1 MLNSSKS
8 RQITYA
14 LFALAGVTLTSYF
27 NVQYML
33 EQGGFSLSDFIQ
45 KAYINNASSSLT
57 NDVLVIWGAFI
68 VWSYIEARR
77 LSMARWWV
85 YILLTATVA
94 VAFAVPVFL
103 LMRERRLAQM
113 TVE

>member
-1 MLNSSKS
+1 
-8 RQITYA
+8 
-14 LFALAGVTLTSYF
+14 
-27 NVQYML
+27 ML
-33 EQGGFSLSDFIQ
+33 EQGGFSLNHFIHQ
-45 KAYINNASSSLT
+45 AYINNASSFIT

-68 VWSYIEARR
+68 VWSFVEARR

-103 LMRERRLAQM
+103 LMRERRLA
-113 TVE
+113 EINID

>member
-45 KAYINNASSSLT
+45 QAYINNASSSLT

-103 LMRERRLAQM
+103 LMRERRLAEM

>member
-8 RQITYA
+8 RQIIYA

-27 NVQYML
+27 NIQYML
-33 EQGGFSLSDFIQ
+33 EQGGFSLSHFIHQ
-45 KAYINNASSSLT
+45 AYINNASSSLT

-68 VWSYIEARR
+68 VWSFIEARR

-103 LMRERRLAQM
+103 LIRERRLA
-113 TVE
+113 EINID

>member
-45 KAYINNASSSLT
+45 QAYINNASSSLT

-94 VAFAVPVFL
+94 VAFAVPIFL

>member
-45 KAYINNASSSLT
+45 QAYINNASSSLT